1 MWLKP
6 VIRAH
11 NIRVSHLHLAIMSYF
26 IVCVL
31 MLPVGFVL
39 ATNTTCP
46 TWLYYNN
53 RTQQCECGY
62 STSLIECDQKTETV
76 EIWDG
81 YCVTYSG
88 EDQFYAGVCPLRHRK
103 NKINRMVSKL
113 PTNPHLLNDDMCKP
127 YNREGLLCGG
137 CRKGYGPAVY
147 SLSLDCADC
156 SKFSLLSAIALYLLV
171 VYLPITILF
180 IITITFQLKIM
191 SFPIMAYILFSQGL
205 SVVMEYNQIVYNS
218 ILAGCPISY
227 QWLIQIMLIPLEA
240 CNLHFFKSIV
250 PPFCFSEKLTGI
262 DILLFSSLTSSY
274 PIMLVITTWL
284 LMELHSKNY
293 QLIHK
298 LWRPF
303 RFILKKFH
311 NQEISGK
318 AVISAFASFIFLS
331 STTTMYVVYI
341 MTESV
346 TILSNTDHEFVYK
359 VGLYFDPETGYK
371 SQKHIIY
378 LMLASIQCI
387 VIVLFPSVLLVVYP
401 TRVYKVLSQRLS
413 PRKQLAITAFAEA
426 LNYNFKDGL
435 NGTRDYR
442 SLAGIVLSFLPL
454 FCISSNLID
463 IATYK
468 GYNFNISVF
477 MSAALVSLLLG
488 FLRPFKSSSGNF
500 LGPFYF
506 ALFGIFALVQYLW
519 KISLY
524 TDTEALKIVFIALYI
539 LSQIPAYIWFGYS
552 LFLWIYKRFS
562 AQTEF

>member
-1 MWLKP
+1 M
-6 VIRAH
+6 
-11 NIRVSHLHLAIMSYF
+11 
-26 IVCVL
+26 CVL
-31 MLPVGFVL
+31 MLPVCFVL

-53 RTQQCECGY
+53 KIQQCECGY
-62 STSLIECDQKTETV
+62 SMSLIECDQKTETV

-88 EDQFYAGVCPLRHRK
+88 QDQFYAGVCPLRHRK
-103 NKINRMVSKL
+103 NRIDRMVSKL

-127 YNREGLLCGG
+127 YNRKGLLCGG

-156 SKFSLLSAIALYLLV
+156 SKFSLSSAIALYLLV

-180 IITITFQLKIM
+180 FITITFQLSIM
-191 SFPIMAYILFSQGL
+191 SCPIVAYILFCQGFA
-205 SVVMEYNQIVYNS
+205 VVMEYNQIVYDS
-218 ILAGCPISY
+218 ILAGCPNNY

-240 CNLHFFKSIV
+240 CNLHLFKSII

-262 DILLFSSLTSSY
+262 DILLLSSLTSSY
-274 PIMLVITTWL
+274 PIMLVVTTWL
-284 LMELHSKNY
+284 LMEYHSMNY

-298 LWRPF
+298 LWRLF

-331 STTTMYVVYI
+331 STTTMYAVYI

-346 TILSNTDHEFVYK
+346 TIVSNTDESIYK

-387 VIVLFPSVLLVVYP
+387 VIVLFPTVLLVIYP

-413 PRKQLAITAFAEA
+413 TRKQLAITAFTEA

-435 NGTRDYR
+435 NGTWDYR
-442 SLAGIVLSFLPL
+442 SLAGIFLSFLPF
-454 FCISSNLID
+454 FCISSNLIH
-463 IATYK
+463 IAMNRD
-468 GYNFNISVF
+468 YNINICVF
-477 MSAALVSLLLG
+477 MTATLVSLLLG
-488 FLRPFKSSSGNF
+488 VLRPLKSPSGNF
-500 LGPFYF
+500 LFPFYF

-519 KISLY
+519 KISLH
-524 TDTEALKIVFIALYI
+524 TDTETLKIVFIALII
-539 LSQIPAYIWFGYS
+539 LSQIPAYIWVGYS
-552 LFLWIYKRFS
+552 LFLWIYKRVPAHDNLRLSFKFTS
-562 AQTEF
+562 VNLTKT